1 METMKNDNKPKLTME
16 IFGKKQTPKQY
27 AKEIINVE
35 KIKIE
40 RGMYKYQTNV
50 KERALYQIQEM
61 INWVTF
67 DMPFAL
73 PFYEEAKSE
82 IQKLN

>member
-1 METMKNDNKPKLTME
+1 MAKNKRQNK
-16 IFGKKQTPKQY
+16 Y

-50 KERALYQIQEM
+50 KERALYTIQEM

-67 DMPFAL
+67 DMPIAL
-73 PFYEEAKSE
+73 PFYEEAKTE
-82 IQKLN
+82 IEKL

>member
-1 METMKNDNKPKLTME
+1 ME

-27 AKEIINVE
+27 AKSIIDTE

-40 RGMYKYQTNV
+40 RGMYKYETTV
-50 KERALYQIQEM
+50 KERSMYIVQDL

-73 PFYEEAKSE
+73 PFYKEVKEE
-82 IQKLN
+82 IQRL